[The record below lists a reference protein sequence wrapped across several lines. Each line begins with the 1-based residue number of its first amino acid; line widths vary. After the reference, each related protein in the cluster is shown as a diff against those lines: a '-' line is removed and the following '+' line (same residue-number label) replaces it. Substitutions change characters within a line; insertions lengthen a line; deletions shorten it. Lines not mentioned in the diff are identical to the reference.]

1 MKKINLLAFFLTI
14 TIGLVIAGP
23 LGALAGAG
31 VSMIPRGPSNVLMA
45 GIFPEIWTGEMV
57 KAFRH
62 DDAASFLNTVRDYS
76 QYAHYDAIHLID
88 VGADPSVLIN
98 NTTYPIPVQNLPDAP
113 ISISLDKFQTLAT
126 RITDDELEAIH
137 HNKMESVIERHRAVI
152 TETKHDKAIHAFA
165 PQSNTTLTPIVGT
178 SGAVKDGRQTLTRQ
192 DIVALKGE
200 FDRLK
205 VPLNDRV
212 LVLCSDHVNDLL
224 LLDQKFV
231 DQYYKYE
238 TGKIMNLLGF
248 QIYEYVGNPYYNGT
262 TRAKKAFGA
271 ALVPGTDFQASVA
284 FAASRMF
291 KCAGTTKTY
300 LSRAENNPTTQENLI
315 NFRHRYIALP
325 KKQEAIAAIVSVRA
339 A

>member
-1 MKKINLLAFFLTI
+1 
-14 TIGLVIAGP
+14 
-23 LGALAGAG
+23 
-31 VSMIPRGPSNVLMA
+31 
-45 GIFPEIWTGEMV
+45 
-57 KAFRH
+57 
-62 DDAASFLNTVRDYS
+62 
-76 QYAHYDAIHLID
+76 
-88 VGADPSVLIN
+88 
-98 NTTYPIPVQNLPDAP
+98 
-113 ISISLDKFQTLAT
+113 
-126 RITDDELEAIH
+126 DELEAIH

-262 TRAKKAFGA
+262 TRAKNAFGA